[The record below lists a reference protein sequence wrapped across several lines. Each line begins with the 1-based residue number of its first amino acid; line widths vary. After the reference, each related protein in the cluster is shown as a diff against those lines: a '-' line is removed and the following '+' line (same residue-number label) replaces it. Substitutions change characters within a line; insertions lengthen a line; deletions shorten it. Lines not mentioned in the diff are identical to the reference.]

1 MGPSSRNSSAPGRRS
16 SPTPGSRRL
25 PDVERRRSFPDVVVG
40 TIFVLIGG
48 AFVVGSLGYE
58 LGTPLRMG
66 PGAFPLLVGAIVA
79 ALGLAI
85 VVKGFIAG
93 EVIPFGRIPWRAIAA
108 IVVALLFF
116 GFTVRGLGFVVTSA
130 VTALVTTL
138 ASSRVRLL
146 TAVAVAAG
154 LTVASTLIFVVG
166 LQLRLP
172 LWGPWLG
179 F

>member
-1 MGPSSRNSSAPGRRS
+1 
-16 SPTPGSRRL
+16 
-25 PDVERRRSFPDVVVG
+25 VERRRSFPDVLAG
-40 TIFVLIGG
+40 GIFVVIGG

-66 PGAFPLLVGAIVA
+66 PGYFPLLVGVIVA

-85 VVKGFIAG
+85 VLKGLIAG
-93 EVIPFGRIPWRAIAA
+93 EVITFGAIPWRAVAA
-108 IVVALLFF
+108 IVLALLFF
-116 GFTVRGLGFVVTSA
+116 GFTVEGLGFVPTSA
-130 VTALVTTL
+130 VAALLTTL

-146 TAVAVAAG
+146 RAVLVAAG

-166 LQLRLP
+166 LQLRIP

>member
-1 MGPSSRNSSAPGRRS
+1 VALRRS
-16 SPTPGSRRL
+16 AADILAG
-25 PDVERRRSFPDVVVG
+25 G
-40 TIFVLIGG
+40 IFVLIGG

-66 PGAFPLLVGAIVA
+66 PGAFPLLVGAAVV

-85 VVKGFIAG
+85 VGKGLVAG
-93 EVIPFGRIPWRAIAA
+93 EVLSFGAIPWRAVAVIA
-108 IVVALLFF
+108 VAVLFF
-116 GFTVRGLGFVVTSA
+116 GFTVRRLGFVPTSA
-130 VTALVTTL
+130 VTALLTTL
-138 ASSRVRLL
+138 ASTRMRPV

-172 LWGPWLG
+172 LWGPWLE

>member
-1 MGPSSRNSSAPGRRS
+1 M
-16 SPTPGSRRL
+16 
-25 PDVERRRSFPDVVVG
+25 ERRRSLPDVLAGGV
-40 TIFVLIGG
+40 FVLIGG

-66 PGAFPLLVGAIVA
+66 PGAFPLLVGATVA

-85 VVKGFIAG
+85 VVKGLIAG
-93 EVIPFGRIPWRAIAA
+93 EVIAFGPIPWRAIAV
-108 IVVALLFF
+108 ITLALLFF
-116 GFTVRGLGFVVTSA
+116 GFAVRRLGFVPTSA
-130 VTALVTTL
+130 VTALLTTL

-154 LTVASTLIFVVG
+154 LTVASTLIFIVG
-166 LQLRLP
+166 LQMRIP
-172 LWGPWLG
+172 LWGSWLG

>member
-1 MGPSSRNSSAPGRRS
+1 M
-16 SPTPGSRRL
+16 
-25 PDVERRRSFPDVVVG
+25 
-40 TIFVLIGG
+40 IGG
-48 AFVVGSLGYE
+48 AFVVGSLSYE
-58 LGTPLRMG
+58 LGAPLRMG
-66 PGAFPLLVGAIVA
+66 PGYFPLLVGAILA

-85 VVKGFIAG
+85 VVKGLIAG
-93 EVIPFGRIPWRAIAA
+93 ELLPFGAIPRRAVIA
-108 IVVALLFF
+108 ITLALLFF
-116 GFTVRGLGFVVTSA
+116 GFTVRGLGFVPTSA
-130 VTALVTTL
+130 VTALLTAM

-172 LWGPWLG
+172 LWGPWLP

>member
-1 MGPSSRNSSAPGRRS
+1 M
-16 SPTPGSRRL
+16 
-25 PDVERRRSFPDVVVG
+25 ERRRSLPDVLAG
-40 TIFVLIGG
+40 AIFVVIGG

-66 PGAFPLLVGAIVA
+66 PGAFPMLVGAIVA

-85 VVKGFIAG
+85 VVKGLVAG
-93 EVIPFGRIPWRAIAA
+93 EAITFGSIPWRAVGA
-108 IVVALLFF
+108 IVLAVVFF
-116 GFTVRGLGFVVTSA
+116 GATVRGLGFVPASA
-130 VTALVTTL
+130 VTALLTAL
-138 ASSRVRLL
+138 ASTRVRLL

-154 LTVASTLIFVVG
+154 LTVAATLIFVVG
-166 LQLRLP
+166 LQLRIP

>member
-1 MGPSSRNSSAPGRRS
+1 
-16 SPTPGSRRL
+16 
-25 PDVERRRSFPDVVVG
+25 VERRRSAADLLAG
-40 TIFVLIGG
+40 GIFVLIGG
-48 AFVVGSLGYE
+48 AFVVGSLGYD

-66 PGAFPLLVGAIVA
+66 PGAFPLLVGAVLA

-85 VVKGFIAG
+85 VGKGLVAG
-93 EVIPFGRIPWRAIAA
+93 EVLSFGAIPWRAVAVIALA
-108 IVVALLFF
+108 VLFF
-116 GFTVRGLGFVVTSA
+116 GFTVRRLGFVPTSA
-130 VTALVTTL
+130 VTALLTTL
-138 ASSRVRLL
+138 ASSRMRLL

-172 LWGPWLG
+172 LWGPWLE

>member
-1 MGPSSRNSSAPGRRS
+1 M
-16 SPTPGSRRL
+16 
-25 PDVERRRSFPDVVVG
+25 ERRRSFPDVLAG
-40 TIFVLIGG
+40 GIFVVIGG

-66 PGAFPLLVGAIVA
+66 PGYFPLLVGVIVA

-85 VVKGFIAG
+85 VLKGLIAG
-93 EVIPFGRIPWRAIAA
+93 EVITFGAIPWRAVAA
-108 IVVALLFF
+108 IVLALLFF
-116 GFTVRGLGFVVTSA
+116 GFTVEGLGFVPTSA
-130 VTALVTTL
+130 VAALLTTL

-146 TAVAVAAG
+146 RAVLVAAG

-166 LQLRLP
+166 LQLRIP